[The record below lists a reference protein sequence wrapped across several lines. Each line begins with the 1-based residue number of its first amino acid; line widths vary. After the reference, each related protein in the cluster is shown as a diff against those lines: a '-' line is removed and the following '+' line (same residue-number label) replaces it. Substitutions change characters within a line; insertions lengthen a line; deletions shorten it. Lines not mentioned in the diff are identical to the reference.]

1 MKNLN
6 KMKTLII
13 AMATSLFAVPAS
25 AQNNYSKPTIVLVH
39 GAWSDISAWK
49 EVTPILEAKGIKVL
63 AVNLP
68 GHGSDTTS
76 FANITLQSYVDAVK
90 NTIGDAKN
98 VTLVGHSM
106 AGIVISQVAEDMP
119 GSIDKLIY
127 LAAYLPANG
136 QSLLDLAKT
145 DAGSH
150 VGKFLQIDQATAS
163 AGIGKDGAVDI
174 FVADASKSVQDKFA
188 NGVNADPLVPFVS
201 PVTLSE
207 KNFGSIEK
215 VYIHT
220 ANDHAISYP
229 AQQEMVKN
237 GQVKKNH
244 TLSSSHTPFIS
255 MPDQL
260 AAILIKEA
268 R

>member
-1 MKNLN
+1 
-6 KMKTLII
+6 MKTLFI
-13 AMATSLFAVPAS
+13 AMAAGLFAITAS
-25 AQNNYSKPTIVLVH
+25 AQNNKNNQPTIVLVH

-49 EVTPILEAKGIKVL
+49 AVTPLLEAKGIKVL

-68 GHGSDTTS
+68 GHGSDTTQFTS
-76 FANITLQSYVDAVK
+76 ITLQSYVDAVK
-90 NTIGDAKN
+90 NQIGDTKN
-98 VTLVGHSM
+98 VILVGHSM

-119 GSIDKLIY
+119 GSIKKLVY

-163 AGIGKDGAVDI
+163 AGIGKEGAVDI
-174 FVADASKSVQDKFA
+174 FVADAPKSVQGKFA
-188 NGVNADPLVPFVS
+188 NGVQPDPLAPFAT

-207 KNFGSIEK
+207 KNFGSVEK
-215 VYIHT
+215 VYIYT
-220 ANDHAISYP
+220 TNDHAISYA
-229 AQQEMVKN
+229 AQQAMVKN
-237 GQVKKNH
+237 AKVKKEH

-255 MPDQL
+255 VPDQL

-268 R
+268 K